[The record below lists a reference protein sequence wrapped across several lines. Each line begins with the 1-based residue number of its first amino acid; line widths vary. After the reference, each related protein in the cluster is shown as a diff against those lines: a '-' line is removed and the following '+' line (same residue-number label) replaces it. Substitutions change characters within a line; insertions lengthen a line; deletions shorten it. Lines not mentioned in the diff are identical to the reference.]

1 MSSDQNV
8 LSLDG
13 AIASPDGTGRAAI
26 RPKGHPTILA
36 RIARASRRS
45 PVGTVAI
52 VFLLLVVGI
61 VLLGP
66 VLPIPDPQAPSLT
79 DRLRGPFSRNA
90 DGTLHLLGTDQLGR
104 DVLSRTIYGGRISL
118 GVALAAVIV
127 SGIFGTM
134 LGLVAGYRGGIFDYA
149 VMRLVVF
156 QMAMPSLLLA
166 IFLIYLLGPSLL
178 NLVIL
183 LSVLSWSSYTRI
195 VRSDTLGLRSADYVD
210 AAIIGGAN
218 QRRILGKHIL
228 PQVLPVL
235 GGRGFRFLGGDPGR
249 SGHQLSRLRG
259 AAAPNFVGTDDLR
272 GTGVHHHRRLV
283 ALRRARRLDHP
294 HRAQRAAG
302 FVLGRTSARLAGQ
315 HADLIRTWVRYG
327 AFLVAAECISAWS
340 QGRDKLDHYQ
350 EWSIKHPRFA

>member
-149 VMRLVVF
+149 VMRLVDF

-235 GGRGFRFLGGDPGR
+235 SVVAVFDFSAVILAEAGISFLGFGVQPPQTSWGR
-249 SGHQLSRLRG
+249 MISEGQEFITTG
-259 AAAPNFVGTDDLR
+259 AWWLFAAPGVSIILTVLSVRLGSSWVGHL
-272 GTGVHHHRRLV
+272 
-283 ALRRARRLDHP
+283 
-294 HRAQRAAG
+294 
-302 FVLGRTSARLAGQ
+302 LGS
-315 HADLIRTWVRYG
+315 
-327 AFLVAAECISAWS
+327 
-340 QGRDKLDHYQ
+340 RDSTLT
-350 EWSIKHPRFA
+350 

>member
-13 AIASPDGTGRAAI
+13 AIAAPDGTGRAAI

-149 VMRLVVF
+149 VMRLVDF

-195 VRSDTLGLRSADYVD
+195 VRSDTLGLRSADYID
-210 AAIIGGAN
+210 AAIIGGFWASTSCPRCCRCSRWWRFSIS
-218 QRRILGKHIL
+218 RR
-228 PQVLPVL
+228 
-235 GGRGFRFLGGDPGR
+235 
-249 SGHQLSRLRG
+249 
-259 AAAPNFVGTDDLR
+259 
-272 GTGVHHHRRLV
+272 
-283 ALRRARRLDHP
+283 
-294 HRAQRAAG
+294 
-302 FVLGRTSARLAGQ
+302 
-315 HADLIRTWVRYG
+315 
-327 AFLVAAECISAWS
+327 
-340 QGRDKLDHYQ
+340 
-350 EWSIKHPRFA
+350 

>member
-1 MSSDQNV
+1 MSSDQNI

-13 AIASPDGTGRAAI
+13 AIATPDSTGRAAI
-26 RPKGHPTILA
+26 RPKGQPTILA
-36 RIARASRRS
+36 RITRASRQS
-45 PVGTVAI
+45 PVGAVAI
-52 VFLLLVVGI
+52 VFLLFVVGI

-66 VLPIPDPQAPSLT
+66 ILPIPDPQAPSLT
-79 DRLRGPFSRNA
+79 DRLREPFSRNA

-127 SGIFGTM
+127 SGILGTM
-134 LGLVAGYRGGIFDYA
+134 LGLVTGYRGGVFDYA
-149 VMRLVVF
+149 VMRLVDF

-210 AAIIGGAN
+210 AAISGGAN

-235 GGRGFRFLGGDPGR
+235 SVVAVFDFSAVILAEAGISFLGFGVQPPQTSWGR
-249 SGHQLSRLRG
+249 MISEGQEFITTG
-259 AAAPNFVGTDDLR
+259 AWWLFAAP
-272 GTGVHHHRRLV
+272 GVSIILTVLSVRL
-283 ALRRARRLDHP
+283 
-294 HRAQRAAG
+294 G
-302 FVLGRTSARLAGQ
+302 S
-315 HADLIRTWVRYG
+315 TWVG
-327 AFLVAAECISAWS
+327 HLLGS
-340 QGRDKLDHYQ
+340 RDSTLT
-350 EWSIKHPRFA
+350 